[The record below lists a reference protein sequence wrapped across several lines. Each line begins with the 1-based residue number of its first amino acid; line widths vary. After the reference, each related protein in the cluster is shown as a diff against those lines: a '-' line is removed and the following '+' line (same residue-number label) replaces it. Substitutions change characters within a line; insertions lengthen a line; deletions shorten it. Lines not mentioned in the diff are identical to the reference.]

1 MTEGKSRFKLVVYA
15 ILIVIL
21 FFALIRIFAY
31 GSGMFFNLEL
41 LGFIV
46 LLLLSIIGFIGYVS
60 SWGERVLFFV
70 FLFYIANLV
79 LLWYFQGS
87 LYVVLLFL
95 SLVGFLMSLPKKA
108 ASCSCNKKKQECA
121 VKEEPEPHSMVFDE
135 PKKEAAE
142 KKTEKKV
149 TAKHSPGKYV
159 ASKSSNVYH
168 EPKCDWA
175 KRINKNRQVWF
186 AKKEDAWEK
195 GYKAHSCVE

>member
-95 SLVGFLMSLPKKA
+95 SLVGFLMSLPKMTSAAAQAIGRRQAGGAGPLTSVGELLTGNMVTEEQFKA
-108 ASCSCNKKKQECA
+108 
-121 VKEEPEPHSMVFDE
+121 M
-135 PKKEAAE
+135 AE
-142 KKTEKKV
+142 RV
-149 TAKHSPGKYV
+149 SV
-159 ASKSSNVYH
+159 
-168 EPKCDWA
+168 
-175 KRINKNRQVWF
+175 R
-186 AKKEDAWEK
+186 
-195 GYKAHSCVE
+195 SCVFEIRSVGITRWGIRREIVAVVDRGAAPIAILYWCQSE